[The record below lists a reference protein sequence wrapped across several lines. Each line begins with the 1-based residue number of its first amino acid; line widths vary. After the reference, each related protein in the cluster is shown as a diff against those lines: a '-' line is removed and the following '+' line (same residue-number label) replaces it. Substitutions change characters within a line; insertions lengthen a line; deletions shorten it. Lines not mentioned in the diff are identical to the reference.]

1 MLYPAGCG
9 VATVKVDNSGNGGQ
23 QDLVR
28 KITFKLIKM
37 FRDVPI
43 NTNFQV
49 PMVNKGAHITAIALN
64 PTRQL
69 LAFTERG
76 ERPLLV
82 IIFNIIL
89 VTTTTVM
96 LQVVYDLERRKRVK
110 LLRCAEFRTHEVV
123 ANFRFLRSRNFP
135 GRLSRLLPRLEVPA
149 GPGRFPGPSV
159 GLLLL
164 GEGQGRGGGHHVH
177 LELLKVITSCRTVT
191 PGTSNYVSGVSFHPK
206 DRDVVC
212 IGLLT
217 CLICFCWLDML
228 RLI

>member
-9 VATVKVDNSGNGGQ
+9 VARVKVDNSGNGGQ

-37 FRDVPI
+37 FRDVPINTNFQVSI

-135 GRLSRLLPRLEVPA
+135 GCLSRLLP
-149 GPGRFPGPSV
+149 
-159 GLLLL
+159 
-164 GEGQGRGGGHHVH
+164 
-177 LELLKVITSCRTVT
+177 
-191 PGTSNYVSGVSFHPK
+191 
-206 DRDVVC
+206 
-212 IGLLT
+212 
-217 CLICFCWLDML
+217 
-228 RLI
+228 

>member
-1 MLYPAGCG
+1 M
-9 VATVKVDNSGNGGQ
+9 
-23 QDLVR
+23 R

-37 FRDVPI
+37 FRDVSI

-82 IIFNIIL
+82 IIIPIIL
-89 VTTTTVM
+89 VTTTVM

-135 GRLSRLLPRLEVPA
+135 GCLSRLLP
-149 GPGRFPGPSV
+149 
-159 GLLLL
+159 
-164 GEGQGRGGGHHVH
+164 
-177 LELLKVITSCRTVT
+177 
-191 PGTSNYVSGVSFHPK
+191 
-206 DRDVVC
+206 
-212 IGLLT
+212 
-217 CLICFCWLDML
+217 
-228 RLI
+228 

>member
-37 FRDVPI
+37 FGDVPI

-110 LLRCAEFRTHEVV
+110 LLRCAEFRTLEVV

-135 GRLSRLLPRLEVPA
+135 GRLSRLLP
-149 GPGRFPGPSV
+149 
-159 GLLLL
+159 
-164 GEGQGRGGGHHVH
+164 
-177 LELLKVITSCRTVT
+177 
-191 PGTSNYVSGVSFHPK
+191 
-206 DRDVVC
+206 
-212 IGLLT
+212 
-217 CLICFCWLDML
+217 
-228 RLI
+228 

>member
-49 PMVNKGAHITAIALN
+49 SINTNFQVPMVNKGAHITAIALN

-82 IIFNIIL
+82 IIIPIIL
-89 VTTTTVM
+89 VTTTVM

-123 ANFRFLRSRNFP
+123 ANFRFLRS
-135 GRLSRLLPRLEVPA
+135 
-149 GPGRFPGPSV
+149 
-159 GLLLL
+159 
-164 GEGQGRGGGHHVH
+164 
-177 LELLKVITSCRTVT
+177 
-191 PGTSNYVSGVSFHPK
+191 
-206 DRDVVC
+206 
-212 IGLLT
+212 
-217 CLICFCWLDML
+217 
-228 RLI
+228 

>member
-9 VATVKVDNSGNGGQ
+9 VARVKVDNSGNGGQ

-28 KITFKLIKM
+28 KIKM

-82 IIFNIIL
+82 INFPIIL

-135 GRLSRLLPRLEVPA
+135 GCLSRLLP
-149 GPGRFPGPSV
+149 
-159 GLLLL
+159 
-164 GEGQGRGGGHHVH
+164 
-177 LELLKVITSCRTVT
+177 
-191 PGTSNYVSGVSFHPK
+191 
-206 DRDVVC
+206 
-212 IGLLT
+212 
-217 CLICFCWLDML
+217 
-228 RLI
+228 

>member
-1 MLYPAGCG
+1 
-9 VATVKVDNSGNGGQ
+9 
-23 QDLVR
+23 
-28 KITFKLIKM
+28 
-37 FRDVPI
+37 
-43 NTNFQV
+43 
-49 PMVNKGAHITAIALN
+49 MVNKGAHITAIALN

-135 GRLSRLLPRLEVPA
+135 GCLSRL
-149 GPGRFPGPSV
+149 FP
-159 GLLLL
+159 
-164 GEGQGRGGGHHVH
+164 
-177 LELLKVITSCRTVT
+177 
-191 PGTSNYVSGVSFHPK
+191 
-206 DRDVVC
+206 
-212 IGLLT
+212 
-217 CLICFCWLDML
+217 
-228 RLI
+228 

>member
-37 FRDVPI
+37 FREVPI

-135 GRLSRLLPRLEVPA
+135 GRLSRLLP
-149 GPGRFPGPSV
+149 
-159 GLLLL
+159 
-164 GEGQGRGGGHHVH
+164 
-177 LELLKVITSCRTVT
+177 
-191 PGTSNYVSGVSFHPK
+191 
-206 DRDVVC
+206 
-212 IGLLT
+212 
-217 CLICFCWLDML
+217 
-228 RLI
+228 

>member
-43 NTNFQV
+43 NTICQV

-82 IIFNIIL
+82 IIIPIIL
-89 VTTTTVM
+89 VTTTVM

-135 GRLSRLLPRLEVPA
+135 GCLSRL
-149 GPGRFPGPSV
+149 FP
-159 GLLLL
+159 
-164 GEGQGRGGGHHVH
+164 
-177 LELLKVITSCRTVT
+177 
-191 PGTSNYVSGVSFHPK
+191 
-206 DRDVVC
+206 
-212 IGLLT
+212 
-217 CLICFCWLDML
+217 
-228 RLI
+228 

>member
-9 VATVKVDNSGNGGQ
+9 VARVKVDNSGNGGQ

-49 PMVNKGAHITAIALN
+49 SINTNFEVPMVNKGAHITAIALN

-82 IIFNIIL
+82 INFNIIL
-89 VTTTTVM
+89 VTTTVM

-135 GRLSRLLPRLEVPA
+135 GRLSRLLP
-149 GPGRFPGPSV
+149 
-159 GLLLL
+159 
-164 GEGQGRGGGHHVH
+164 
-177 LELLKVITSCRTVT
+177 
-191 PGTSNYVSGVSFHPK
+191 
-206 DRDVVC
+206 
-212 IGLLT
+212 
-217 CLICFCWLDML
+217 
-228 RLI
+228 

>member
-9 VATVKVDNSGNGGQ
+9 VARVKVDNSGNGGQ

-37 FRDVPI
+37 FRDVLINTNFQVPI

-82 IIFNIIL
+82 INFVIIL

-135 GRLSRLLPRLEVPA
+135 GCLSRLLP
-149 GPGRFPGPSV
+149 
-159 GLLLL
+159 
-164 GEGQGRGGGHHVH
+164 
-177 LELLKVITSCRTVT
+177 
-191 PGTSNYVSGVSFHPK
+191 
-206 DRDVVC
+206 
-212 IGLLT
+212 
-217 CLICFCWLDML
+217 
-228 RLI
+228 

>member
-37 FRDVPI
+37 FRDVPINTKFQVPI

-89 VTTTTVM
+89 VTTTVM

-135 GRLSRLLPRLEVPA
+135 GRLSRLLP
-149 GPGRFPGPSV
+149 
-159 GLLLL
+159 
-164 GEGQGRGGGHHVH
+164 
-177 LELLKVITSCRTVT
+177 
-191 PGTSNYVSGVSFHPK
+191 
-206 DRDVVC
+206 
-212 IGLLT
+212 
-217 CLICFCWLDML
+217 
-228 RLI
+228 